1 MHKSRG
7 LLCIYFCRS
16 TKMEFR
22 AGTSCGTIRNSVR
35 GVWYENDTF
44 CLYREYL
51 PQSYGGGLYAG
62 PSGNGGTWLC
72 V

>member
-1 MHKSRG
+1 
-7 LLCIYFCRS
+7 
-16 TKMEFR
+16 MEFR